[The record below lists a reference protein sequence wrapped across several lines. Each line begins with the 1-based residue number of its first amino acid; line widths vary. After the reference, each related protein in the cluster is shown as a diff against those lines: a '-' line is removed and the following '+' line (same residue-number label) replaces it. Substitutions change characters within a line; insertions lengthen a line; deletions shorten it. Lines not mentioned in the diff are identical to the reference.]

1 MSTLDEGDDEYG
13 YGRATNVKV
22 EAGFSAAAF
31 SAAQARRSQQS
42 TPAKP
47 TSSWDDSSESEDSE
61 DSELDVVGTIHQDE
75 TPWFNVEEH
84 GVVHEAVMN
93 KTMDEFEEEESEWDL
108 DCPLLFR
115 PFMFK
120 LLERLRQRLDDQKTY
135 EFLLE
140 DVPGKS
146 RRPEFSRWGM
156 DVVFPV
162 KRRRL
167 LNLSMVSRES
177 DTPEF

>member
-13 YGRATNVKV
+13 CGRATNVKI
-22 EAGFSAAAF
+22 EAAF
-31 SAAQARRSQQS
+31 FAAQARRSQQS

-115 PFMFK
+115 PFMLK

>member
-13 YGRATNVKV
+13 YGRATNKKI
-22 EAGFSAAAF
+22 EAAFSAAAF
-31 SAAQARRSQQS
+31 SAAQARRFQQF

-93 KTMDEFEEEESEWDL
+93 KTMDEFEE
-108 DCPLLFR
+108 
-115 PFMFK
+115 
-120 LLERLRQRLDDQKTY
+120 
-135 EFLLE
+135 
-140 DVPGKS
+140 
-146 RRPEFSRWGM
+146 
-156 DVVFPV
+156 
-162 KRRRL
+162 
-167 LNLSMVSRES
+167 
-177 DTPEF
+177 

>member
-13 YGRATNVKV
+13 YGRETNVNI
-22 EAGFSAAAF
+22 EAAF

-115 PFMFK
+115 PFMLK